1 MGKALTKIVSTLTL
15 VLDNVTM
22 RTSYKLWHDW
32 VLKLFSIWSL
42 PVPPFP
48 CPFPCPCQAAGAA
61 QTCPISTRSSSLLL
75 TPQITN
81 KIIQAD
87 KYKQTLRNFKKSPE
101 YNAKYILD
109 IPKDMSYLFK
119 ASALWADAF
128 KMSMCLF
135 VCFFVCVFTFEVPFK
150 RLFAPSLVAGL
161 EGWVVKPMF
170 DTLEK
175 SKRTQARLNTAG
187 RNSTQFRKSNW
198 GDRSRI
204 WTQIQT

>member
-1 MGKALTKIVSTLTL
+1 MWQWGQAINCDMIGSLNYFQYEVFLFPHFPAHFPALARLQVLHKLVQYLPAAAACFWHHKLPTKSS
-15 VLDNVTM
+15 
-22 RTSYKLWHDW
+22 RQTS
-32 VLKLFSIWSL
+32 I
-42 PVPPFP
+42 
-48 CPFPCPCQAAGAA
+48 
-61 QTCPISTRSSSLLL
+61 
-75 TPQITN
+75 N
-81 KIIQAD
+81 KHYVI
-87 KYKQTLRNFKKSPE
+87 LKKSPE

-135 VCFFVCVFTFEVPFK
+135 VCLFVCVFTFEVPFK

-187 RNSTQFRKSNW
+187 RNSTQFRNSN
-198 GDRSRI
+198 
-204 WTQIQT
+204 